1 MKWVVDASVAAK
13 WFAPEPDAE
22 AAQRILGGQIYAPDL
37 LFAEVANILWKK
49 QRRGELAD
57 EVPEIAAR
65 MLLRIGVHATPCA
78 DLMSEA
84 TALAARLDHP
94 AYDCFYLAL
103 AVRHGIVMV
112 TADRRLIAR
121 CQQPDAVDL
130 GRFVRP
136 LTASEH

>member
-13 WFAPEPDAE
+13 WFAPEPDSE
-22 AAQRILGGQIYAPDL
+22 AAQRILGGQIHAPDL

-49 QRRGELAD
+49 RRRGELAD

-65 MLLRIGVHATPCA
+65 MLLQIGVHASSSA
-78 DLMSEA
+78 DLMFEA

-103 AVRHGIVMV
+103 AVRHGIVLV

-121 CQQPDAVDL
+121 CQQSDAVDL

-136 LTASEH
+136 LTAFEH